1 MSGSPSSVPGDAGAQ
16 PRPPNYLDAMI
27 ADFDADGAGRFN
39 HLGHWDDPTDD
50 PLGTPRPVAQQRM
63 NDVIVEMAG
72 VRDGARLLDVGC
84 GFGGTLAAIERRFE
98 RVALTGL
105 DVDGR
110 QLAIASRLGTRA
122 GNSLTWVNGDG
133 CELPFAD
140 GSFDHMTS
148 IEAMWHFPSRA
159 AFLCEAAR
167 VLRPGGRLAV
177 VDLLIASDAAE
188 RVGCTRAELLATL
201 DEGFAPWPGPDD
213 DIDSIVDAAS
223 AAGLD
228 TRQVVDATENTK
240 PTYLDH
246 GDGHELPDS
255 ASFSATR
262 SVQLFVQLHLQD
274 GLRIVYLGFERAS
287 TTPVNSA

>member
-1 MSGSPSSVPGDAGAQ
+1 MSDASIGTPDAADAH

-27 ADFDADGAGRFN
+27 ADFDVDGAGRFN
-39 HLGHWDDPTDD
+39 HLGHWDDPADD
-50 PLGTPRPVAQQRM
+50 PLGTPRAVAQQRM

-84 GFGGTLAAIERRFE
+84 GFGGTLAAVERRFDG
-98 RVALTGL
+98 VGLTGL

-110 QLAIASRLGTRA
+110 QLAIASRLDTRA
-122 GNSLTWVNGDG
+122 SNSLTWVNGDG

-177 VDLLIASDAAE
+177 VDLLIAPDAPE
-188 RVGCTRAELLATL
+188 RIGRPREEMLDTL
-201 DEGFAPWPGPDD
+201 DEGFAPWPEPDD
-213 DIDSIVDAAS
+213 DVDTIVAA
-223 AAGLD
+223 AADAGLVI
-228 TRQVVDATENTK
+228 RQVVDATENTK

-255 ASFSATR
+255 ATFSATR
-262 SVQLFVQLHLQD
+262 SVQLFVQLHLQG
-274 GLRIVYLGFERAS
+274 GLRIVYLGFERPS
-287 TTPVNSA
+287 TAATNSA